1 MTNKSDRLKGLYAIT
16 DPELFTSLQRNMSNI
31 VNDAILGGARIVQ
44 YRNKT
49 SPYAQRVAEAQAIQT
64 LCAKNNVTLLINDD
78 IDLAMEIDADGVH
91 LGQSDESLEVARKKL
106 GRKKII
112 GITCHNN
119 VALAQQAQQDS
130 ADYVAFGRFF
140 PSKTKP
146 IAPPAS
152 MDILKEARKLLH
164 VPIVAVGGITI
175 ANAQA
180 LILNG
185 ADMLAVSHSVFGTN
199 DISATAQQLSRLFE
213 LTS

>member
-1 MTNKSDRLKGLYAIT
+1 MTDKSDRLKGLYVIT
-16 DPELFTSLQRNMSNI
+16 DPELFTSLQRNINDI
-31 VNDAILGGARIVQ
+31 VSDAIRGGARIVQ

-49 SPYAQRVAEAQAIQT
+49 SPYADRVAEAQTIQT
-64 LCAKNNVTLLINDD
+64 LCAKNNVTLLVNDD
-78 IDLAMEIDADGVH
+78 IDLAMEINADGVH
-91 LGQSDESLEVARKKL
+91 LGQNDEALEVARKKL

-146 IAPPAS
+146 TAPPAS
-152 MDILKEARKLLH
+152 MNMLMEASKLLN

-185 ADMLAVSHSVFGTN
+185 ADMLAVSHGIFGAS
-199 DISATAQQLSRLFE
+199 DISAAAQQLSNLFGE
-213 LTS
+213 